1 MAVERLKLYC
11 CLVLDDPVIFS
22 IQIAS
27 SEDVGALK
35 QEIKKRKAK
44 RLVDIDP
51 DYINLWKVSR
61 VYAAALRW
69 IIIGFLL

>member
-11 CLVLDDPVIFS
+11 CLVLDDPVIFD

-27 SEDVGALK
+27 SEDVEALK

-44 RLVDIDP
+44 RLADIDP

-61 VYAAALRW
+61 VSAAALRC
-69 IIIGFLL
+69 IIIDFLL